1 MNSSVAA
8 LDRWWPRLMAL
19 VRRSRYAI
27 AALDQIALSLFGF
40 ALNLV
45 LVRVLS
51 ATDFG
56 IVSLWLSVSLLAIGV
71 QNALVN
77 GPLSVY
83 LPATRDPAAA
93 RRLETA
99 LSLVNL
105 LTIAVTALAI
115 AAVNLIADAEWAP
128 HDFAAG
134 LAIPLFIAF
143 TLFREYYRSVAYSR
157 HDMPMLLWTDLPYL
171 VTTTLCLTAML
182 VWPARFGTLAGAFL
196 ALSLGCAVSQLC
208 LQRRRTEPTPKL
220 FERGVLA
227 PYRAIA
233 GEVSWSLV
241 GVVANHVE
249 TRSYTYIATSMIG
262 LVALAA
268 INIVGVLFRPITVL
282 SSAWAKT
289 ALPQM
294 SAMLARR
301 ETAGFGR
308 MLAWALG
315 ATAVG
320 SVVWYLALLACWGPV
335 ERFVLAGKY
344 PEAEALL
351 LPWAAAAAGI
361 DAALC
366 RRDRPRRGAAVQV
379 SRPCA
384 DRLRRARRGGDGRDD
399 PVARHRR
406 RDVGHRDRQCRV
418 PRDDPRAAARCP
430 PRRVSWPRTRNGTR
444 PPTNPN
450 SEAAHAAKN
459 RHPAS
464 WLHPALPGRV
474 LRKARPR
481 RPRRIHGVSRRRP
494 VMDRRRRRPRG
505 HSTFRTGGS
514 TTASSGSARR
524 RRYTSRC

>member
-1 MNSSVAA
+1 MISSVAA
-8 LDRWWPRLMAL
+8 LDRWWPRLRAL

-56 IVSLWLSVSLLAIGV
+56 IVSLWLSVSLLAVGV

-83 LPATRDPAAA
+83 LPAASDPGAA

-105 LTIAVTALAI
+105 MTIAVTAVAI
-115 AAVNLIADAEWAP
+115 AAVNLLVDAEWAP

-143 TLFREYYRSVAYSR
+143 TLFREYYRSIAYSR

-171 VTTTLCLTAML
+171 VTTTLCLVAML
-182 VWPARFGTLAGAFL
+182 AWPARFGTLAGAFL
-196 ALSLGCAVSQLC
+196 ALSLGCAVSPLC

-220 FERGVLA
+220 FERGVLT

-289 ALPQM
+289 ALPQL

-301 ETAGFGR
+301 ESAAFGR
-308 MLAWALG
+308 MLDWALG
-315 ATAVG
+315 ATAIG

-351 LPWAAAAAGI
+351 LPWAAASAASTLRYVAGI
-361 DAALC
+361 GLVAARQFKFLAHVQIAC
-366 RRDRPRRGAAVQV
+366 GALAAAATVAMILWQGIDGAMWGIAIGNAACLAMILV
-379 SRPCA
+379 
-384 DRLRRARRGGDGRDD
+384 RLRDIRRPDFL
-399 PVARHRR
+399 
-406 RDVGHRDRQCRV
+406 
-418 PRDDPRAAARCP
+418 
-430 PRRVSWPRTRNGTR
+430 
-444 PPTNPN
+444 
-450 SEAAHAAKN
+450 AAHPQWDA
-459 RHPAS
+459 PADKS
-464 WLHPALPGRV
+464 E
-474 LRKARPR
+474 
-481 RPRRIHGVSRRRP
+481 
-494 VMDRRRRRPRG
+494 
-505 HSTFRTGGS
+505 F
-514 TTASSGSARR
+514 
-524 RRYTSRC
+524 